1 MLQLPTVKKSQ
12 LLTYPGFRMTLM
24 RTFNGAISVMDN
36 QQPPQLN
43 GQGEKLD
50 SKWIKGTL
58 KASKHRKREKMLQL
72 WTSFKE

>member
-1 MLQLPTVKKSQ
+1 
-12 LLTYPGFRMTLM
+12 
-24 RTFNGAISVMDN
+24 MDN